1 MRSEQV
7 NMPWVKSSFS
17 FANGNCVEVA
27 ELPGDSVGI
36 RDSRDPGGPFLRFTR
51 TDWAAFLRGVRRG
64 ELERFVPGWPEAA
77 PVAGPAR
84 HDGRYLPKLSNSPF
98 LTPPRKACHS
108 SDVNL
113 RTGPAEFL
121 LFRTPI
127 SPPGRLAT
135 STQLP
140 LA

>member
-1 MRSEQV
+1 TATARG
-7 NMPWVKSSFS
+7 W
-17 FANGNCVEVA
+17 
-27 ELPGDSVGI
+27 
-36 RDSRDPGGPFLRFTR
+36 GP
-51 TDWAAFLRGVRRG
+51 
-64 ELERFVPGWPEAA
+64 
-77 PVAGPAR
+77 GPAAGWASAQAGTR
-84 HDGRYLPKLSNSPF
+84 AALSCGSPGPSGLLSSAGRGAGTPRDRRRPLPDDRSASSGPYLPKLSNSPF